1 MSYTQ
6 INKTNNRGIH
16 HGYRSGLEATIVK
29 DLQRANIPYLYEA
42 VKLSYTKPPSVH
54 KYTPDFKLVKKSGEL
69 MFIESKG
76 RFTLADRKK
85 HLLIKAQHPELDLR
99 FVFSNPN
106 QKLYKGSK
114 ITYGQWCDK
123 NEFKYTKGLVSES
136 WKRELA

>member
-6 INKTNNRGIH
+6 INKTNNRGIL

-29 DLQRANIPYLYEA
+29 DLQKANIPYLYEA

-76 RFTLADRKK
+76 RFTLAVRKK
-85 HLLIKAQHPELDLR
+85 HLLI
-99 FVFSNPN
+99 
-106 QKLYKGSK
+106 
-114 ITYGQWCDK
+114 
-123 NEFKYTKGLVSES
+123 
-136 WKRELA
+136 